1 MSKNYLEMSDEEIL
15 NMESPVPEEE
25 NEPSDEEVLEES
37 TPEEQEEETNTEEET
52 VEDSEEEESKDDLN
66 EDQEENNESTEEE
79 KVEDKDTESEEN
91 TEEVNDY
98 KSVYDR
104 ILGTPIKAN
113 GKDIKLN
120 SVDEAVHLIQMGANY
135 TKKMSA
141 LKPHLKIL
149 KTLENN
155 KLLNEND
162 ITFLI
167 DLKNK
172 NPEAIAKFLSD
183 AQIDPLDVDLK
194 TAGNYQSKVVTASDE
209 EIALS
214 DVITELQDSDK
225 FNDLHDVVI
234 NKWDNNSRRELYSN
248 PNILRQL
255 HDHMVEDSNGN
266 SIFKY
271 VSAEVERRKTLGLV
285 QGMSDYQAYIAVGND
300 LYEQQKKGNV
310 QSTTTQSKRVVKPA
324 VKPSNVVDPET
335 VKQNKKAAS
344 GVKPSKPSSKLAEDF
359 NPLDLSD
366 EEFLKIAKNNRY

>member
-194 TAGNYQSKVVTASDE
+194 TAGNYQSRVVTASDE